1 MNAAIACGN
10 TTWRVRPAALDDLD
24 GLVELCREHA
34 RYESA
39 EFDPR
44 GAVDR
49 LRDAIFSRPVRL
61 HAWVAASGDTLTGY
75 ATATAEF
82 STWAAREYL
91 HMDCLFVCD
100 GQRGAGI
107 GAALLAAVVA
117 HARKGGFAEIQWQTP
132 IWNEDA
138 ARFYRSNGAVEN
150 IKRRYFLDT
159 DITSQHL

>member
-1 MNAAIACGN
+1 MSAGTVRGG
-10 TTWRVRPAALDDLD
+10 TTWRVRPAALDDVD

-34 RYESA
+34 RYERA
-39 EFDPR
+39 EFDPC

-61 HAWVAASGDTLTGY
+61 HAWVAASGDGLTGY

-82 STWAAREYL
+82 STWDAREYL
-91 HMDCLFVCD
+91 HMDCLFVRE
-100 GQRGAGI
+100 GRRNAGV
-107 GAALLAAVVA
+107 GAALMAAVVA
-117 HARKGGFAEIQWQTP
+117 HARKYRLAEIQWQTP
-132 IWNEDA
+132 IWNEGA
-138 ARFYRSNGAVEN
+138 ARFYRRKGTVEH